1 MKTTRMILAF
11 LAVIAVAPA
20 QDVTTNYDQNTDFSK
35 YKTYKWIEI
44 PGGVKV
50 DDILARQLA
59 EAVDAQL
66 AAKGLGK
73 TDNDNVDL
81 YVGYQVATSQERELN
96 AYSLGYALGRG
107 RFATA
112 TTSTLTIGSFS
123 WTCNDEGMASIWW
136 WRSTKTID
144 PKASA
149 EKRQKNIQNGAAK
162 LLKNF
167 PPKKN
172 KRSNT

>member
-1 MKTTRMILAF
+1 M
-11 LAVIAVAPA
+11 
-20 QDVTTNYDQNTDFSK
+20 
-35 YKTYKWIEI
+35 
-44 PGGVKV
+44 KV

-66 AAKGLGK
+66 AARGLGK
-73 TDNDNVDL
+73 TDNDNADL

-96 AYSLGYALGRG
+96 AYSSGGMRWG
-107 RFATA
+107 GGFATA

-123 WTCNDEGMASIWW
+123 LDMYDRASKAMIWRGMA
-136 WRSTKTID
+136 TKTID

-167 PPKKN
+167 PPKK
-172 KRSNT
+172 K